1 MLYRKYA
8 DKMYNVC
15 LMYANDVDTASD
27 ILQESFIKVF
37 RNLKKYK
44 FEGSFEGWIRRIVIN
59 TALEHFRKKKR
70 ENEVVEQFDN
80 HPQTAFDDILDRI
93 NADEIIRLVNSL
105 PDKAAMVL
113 KLYTIEGYKHKE
125 IADLMDITEGTSKSQ
140 LNRARSMFKAMI
152 DQLHA

>member
-1 MLYRKYA
+1 MYA
-8 DKMYNVC
+8 D
-15 LMYANDVDTASD
+15 DVDTASD

-113 KLYTIEGYKHKE
+113 KLYAIEGYKHKE